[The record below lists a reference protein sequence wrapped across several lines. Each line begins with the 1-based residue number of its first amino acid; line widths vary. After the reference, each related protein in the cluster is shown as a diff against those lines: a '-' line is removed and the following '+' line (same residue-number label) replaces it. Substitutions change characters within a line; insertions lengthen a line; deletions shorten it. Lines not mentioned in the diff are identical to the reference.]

1 MALSI
6 LLHLL
11 KDNCKMAGPGSRVSG
26 ESAPLKTLATSAEN
40 VNNTIHSRRAPREA
54 IYCIPIP
61 LVQENIMPGKVEL
74 LRGVPLF
81 DDLSKQDLSILAP
94 YCRFASYETGE
105 VVFSE
110 GSHGEELFI
119 IQEGEVLITK
129 HRGESEV
136 DIARFISGETFG
148 ELELLDEAPRSTRA
162 IAEKPTTL
170 LQFPGEDLQF
180 RDLLQRHAHL
190 LAPVLNRLLV
200 MIAERIRSTNRL
212 ISENAPWVQDLRRQ
226 LCTDKLTGVF
236 NRVYLEEDFAE
247 LLPRHG
253 EGTALLMVKPDR
265 FKDINDRFG
274 HEAGDRVLKA
284 MAEALRSLPG
294 SRDVVAR
301 YRGDEFAVILPGAG
315 SERARRM
322 SGDILRALSNI
333 DVEALAGPGAEP
345 VTASIGIALYPHDGM
360 NSVDLIQ
367 KGFELM
373 FSARSGGGSSVLCT
387 DDRQEVK

>member
-6 LLHLL
+6 LLRPL
-11 KDNCKMAGPGSRVSG
+11 KDNCKMADPGAEVRG
-26 ESAPLKTLATSAEN
+26 ERAPVKYLATSAEN
-40 VNNTIHSRRAPREA
+40 MNNTIHSRRTANEA

-61 LVQENIMPGKVEL
+61 CVQEYVMPGKVEL

-81 DDLSKQDLSILAP
+81 DDLSEQDLSILAR
-94 YCRFASYETGE
+94 YCRFASHETGE
-105 VVFSE
+105 VIFSE

-119 IQEGEVLITK
+119 IEEGEVLITK
-129 HRGESEV
+129 HRGESDV
-136 DIARFISGETFG
+136 DIARFISGESFG

-170 LQFPGEDLQF
+170 LQFPREDLQF
-180 RDLLQRHAHL
+180 RDLLQRHAPL
-190 LAPVLNRLLV
+190 FAPVLNRLLV

-226 LCTDKLTGVF
+226 LCTDKLTGLF

-265 FKDINDRFG
+265 FKEINDRYG

-284 MAEALRSLPG
+284 MAEAFRSVIG
-294 SRDVVAR
+294 SKGVVAR

-315 SERARRM
+315 SERARARSRDIV
-322 SGDILRALSNI
+322 SGLSNI
-333 DVEALAGPGAEP
+333 DVEALAGPGARP
-345 VTASIGIALYPHDGM
+345 VTVSIGIALYPLDGTSNM
-360 NSVDLIQ
+360 DLIQ

-373 FSARSGGGSSVLCT
+373 FAARNGGGNCTLCT
-387 DDRQEVK
+387 DERLEVE

>member
-1 MALSI
+1 
-6 LLHLL
+6 
-11 KDNCKMAGPGSRVSG
+11 
-26 ESAPLKTLATSAEN
+26 
-40 VNNTIHSRRAPREA
+40 
-54 IYCIPIP
+54 
-61 LVQENIMPGKVEL
+61 MPGKVEL

-81 DDLSKQDLSILAP
+81 DDLSEQDLSILAR
-94 YCRFASYETGE
+94 YCRFASHETGE
-105 VVFSE
+105 VIFSE

-119 IQEGEVLITK
+119 IEEGEVLITK
-129 HRGESEV
+129 HRGESDV
-136 DIARFISGETFG
+136 DIARFISGESFG

-170 LQFPGEDLQF
+170 LQFPREDLQF
-180 RDLLQRHAHL
+180 RDLLQRHAPL
-190 LAPVLNRLLV
+190 FAPVLNRLLV

-226 LCTDKLTGVF
+226 LCTDKLTGLF

-265 FKDINDRFG
+265 FKEINDRYG

-284 MAEALRSLPG
+284 MAEAFRSVIG
-294 SRDVVAR
+294 SKGVVAR

-315 SERARRM
+315 SERARARSRDIV
-322 SGDILRALSNI
+322 SGLSNI
-333 DVEALAGPGAEP
+333 DVEALAGPGARP
-345 VTASIGIALYPHDGM
+345 VTVSIGIALYPLDGTSNM
-360 NSVDLIQ
+360 DLIQ

-373 FSARSGGGSSVLCT
+373 FAARNGGGNCTLCT
-387 DDRQEVK
+387 DERLEVE